1 MMSRTLLALTLVGF
15 TWSAQAQTLA
25 APDQLALAELIA
37 LAENIPIPK
46 ALVDVAGGHPVAL
59 VQGRAMV
66 GFIGRL
72 TVDESH
78 WRGLG

>member
-1 MMSRTLLALTLVGF
+1 MMSRTFLALALLRF

-37 LAENIPIPK
+37 LAEANPNPK

-59 VQGRAMV
+59 VQGQAMV
-66 GFIGRL
+66 GFVGRL
-72 TVDESH
+72 TVH
-78 WRGLG
+78 